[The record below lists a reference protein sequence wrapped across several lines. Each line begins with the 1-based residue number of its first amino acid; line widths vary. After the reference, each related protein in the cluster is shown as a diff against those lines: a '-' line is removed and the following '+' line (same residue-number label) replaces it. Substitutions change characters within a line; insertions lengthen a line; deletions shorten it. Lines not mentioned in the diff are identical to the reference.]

1 MRWDPLHET
10 NSGVIDTT
18 EEATAEDDAEV
29 IAQAEEVIAEEVA
42 EEIVEEAVAEEIVE
56 EIAEE
61 IVASTVDLTQL
72 KALQGRTISHE
83 AMETTLIPGPLLAHR
98 PQC

>member
-1 MRWDPLHET
+1 MMVT
-10 NSGVIDTT
+10 G
-18 EEATAEDDAEV
+18 DDADSLLDLRLS
-29 IAQAEEVIAEEVA
+29 
-42 EEIVEEAVAEEIVE
+42 AVSNDA
-56 EIAEE
+56 IAEE

-83 AMETTLIPGPLLAHR
+83 AMETTSIPGPLLAHR